1 MFSIRQI
8 ADELGYSKETIR
20 TTLRA
25 LLDAAAN
32 PAELAVRDTHNQWQ
46 ITDNGRRQIADKL
59 SPKTDNNAA
68 EQSDNLSPS
77 VLRILEEQLAAKDA
91 QIAQLTAAVAS
102 LTEALGHAQALHA
115 GTLQQQ
121 LELSE
126 PSDDEKKP
134 QSVFSRW
141 WNRRSRRK

>member
-1 MFSIRQI
+1 MYSIRQI

-25 LLDAAAN
+25 ELAAAAN
-32 PAELAVRDTHNQWQ
+32 PAELAVRDDKNQWQ
-46 ITDNGRRQIADKL
+46 ITDNGRQQIAAKL

-77 VLRILEEQLAAKDA
+77 VLRIFEQQLAAKDE

-121 LELSE
+121 LELTE
-126 PSDDEKKP
+126 PSDNAEKP

-141 WNRRSRRK
+141 RNRRSRKK